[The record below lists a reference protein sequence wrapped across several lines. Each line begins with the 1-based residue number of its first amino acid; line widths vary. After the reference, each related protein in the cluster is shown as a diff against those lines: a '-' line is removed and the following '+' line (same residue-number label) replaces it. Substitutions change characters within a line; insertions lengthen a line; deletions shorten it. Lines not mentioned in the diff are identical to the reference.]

1 VTVGP
6 NRVVGE
12 EAVVRSP
19 RQVFVAGELWR
30 ARRADGGDLVPGDHV
45 QVESVDGLELTVR

>member
-1 VTVGP
+1 M
-6 NRVVGE
+6 RVLGA

-19 RQVFVAGELWR
+19 DQVYVEGELWH
-30 ARRADGGDLVPGDHV
+30 ARRADGGNLVPGDHV